1 MRINLIGIIMGML
14 SPFFALSQ
22 TVVSGKVTDAE
33 TGDPIP
39 FANVLLLGTEVGAA
53 TDFEG
58 YFYLAT
64 EHSPDSVRVSYVG
77 YEPMTR
83 AIRQGETQSL
93 NFQLLPT
100 AYGLS
105 EFVFQA
111 GENPAYPIIRQVVA
125 NKHRH
130 DKRSLKAYE
139 SENYTKVEIDIDQ
152 ISEKLKQKRVMSKVT
167 QVLDSIKVLTDD
179 EGKRIL
185 PVFLSET
192 VSKFYYRDQPRLTK
206 EEILNTRV
214 SGVGITDGTTI
225 SQLTGSVFQEYN
237 FYKNWLTILEK
248 DFVSPIADG
257 WKGFY
262 DYDLSDSL
270 MVGED
275 LCYVLQVYPLR
286 EQDLAFSG
294 TIWIKKSDYSL
305 KQVDLSISKEANL
318 NFVEQIKIQQELIP
332 TSEGPSLPHKSRV
345 LVKVNQLTPG
355 TAGLLAKFYTSSK
368 EIKVG
373 EPRPTSFFDKTIDV
387 QTDRPFEEDYWEKHR
402 HDPLSDEELLVFQ
415 MVDTLKNIPVI
426 KFYSESL
433 MFLASGYHPVGKVD
447 LGPWTGLFNYN
458 NIEGARVGLGART
471 NYKFSKKWVFEGYL
485 AHGFA
490 DKEWKYDAAV
500 IRILDRKR
508 WTTATLR
515 SQREIDQVGL
525 KLDDL
530 QNNAIFLAA
539 NRFGTLRRPYYSHEQ
554 SFTFQR
560 DLFKGFTL
568 SASLKHSRFDPVYD
582 FYYLEKSNREF
593 KNKFEHT
600 DAMFSLRYG
609 RDEVYLVNDNHRI
622 SLGPSRWPIFGVK
635 YAKGLTLLGGE
646 INYSK
651 YSFSIYQKLNMGLLG
666 VSRYEFDAGIIA
678 GEVPYPL
685 LENHLGN
692 ETLFYTTAAY
702 NLMDFF
708 EFASDQYASLRYRHH
723 FEGFVFNK
731 IPLVKKLKWRAVA
744 NANILYGNVSGKN
757 MGNRPTT
764 APLGQE
770 LITFGKLDPAVP
782 YVEVGYGIENIFKF
796 FRVDAFHRLTYLDQ
810 PGVRKFGLKVS
821 AQLIL

>member
-1 MRINLIGIIMGML
+1 MMGFL
-14 SPFFALSQ
+14 FPFWAASQ
-22 TVVSGKVTDAE
+22 TTVSGKVNDAE

-39 FANVLLLGTEVGAA
+39 FANVLLVGTEAGAA

-58 YFYLAT
+58 YFSITTDAT
-64 EHSPDSVRVSYVG
+64 ADSIRVSYVG
-77 YEPMTR
+77 YGPLSKLLQR
-83 AIRQGETQSL
+83 GEEQTV

-111 GENPAYPIIRQVVA
+111 GENPAYPIMRQVVA
-125 NKHRH
+125 NKAKH
-130 DKRSLKAYE
+130 DKRNLKAYE
-139 SENYTKVEIDIDQ
+139 SDNYTKVEIDIDQ
-152 ISEKLKQKRVMSKVT
+152 ISDKLKQKRVMSKVT
-167 QVLDSIKVLTDD
+167 AVLDSIKVLTDD

-192 VSKFYYRDQPRLTK
+192 VSKFYFRDQPKLSK

-214 SGVGITDGTTI
+214 SGVGITDGTTV

-262 DYDLSDSL
+262 DYDLSDSV

-294 TIWIKKSDYSL
+294 TIWIKKEDYSL
-305 KQVDLSISKEANL
+305 KQVDLTIPKEANL
-318 NFVEQIKIQQELIP
+318 NFVEQIKIQQELVP
-332 TSEGPSLPHKSRV
+332 TAEGPSLPHKSRV
-345 LVKVNQLTPG
+345 LVKISQLTPG
-355 TAGLLAKFYTSSK
+355 TAGILAKFYTSSQN
-368 EIKVG
+368 IRVG
-373 EPRPTSFFDKTIDV
+373 EPRPTSFFNKTIDLK
-387 QTDRPFEEDYWEKHR
+387 TDSAFEDDYWEKHR
-402 HDPLSDEELLVFQ
+402 HDPLSEEELLVFQ

-433 MFLASGYHPVGKVD
+433 LFLASGYHPVGKLD

-458 NIEGARVGLGART
+458 NIEGVRLGIGART
-471 NYKFSKKWVFEGYL
+471 NYKFSKKWVFEGYV

-490 DKEWKYDAAV
+490 DQEWKYDASV
-500 IRILDRKR
+500 TRILDRNK
-508 WTTATLR
+508 WTTVTLR
-515 SQREIDQVGL
+515 SQKEIDQVGL

-530 QNNAIFLAA
+530 QNNAVFLAA
-539 NRFGTLRRPYYSHEQ
+539 NRFGTLRRPYYSHDQ

-560 DLFKGFTL
+560 DLFKGFTF
-568 SASLKHSRFDPVYD
+568 SGSLKHAKFEPVYD
-582 FYYLEKSNREF
+582 FHFLEKDSREF
-593 KNKFEHT
+593 RDRFQYTEAKV
-600 DAMFSLRYG
+600 SLRYG
-609 RDEVYLVNDNHRI
+609 RDEVFLINDNYRI
-622 SLGPSRWPIFGVK
+622 SLGPSRWPVFTFD
-635 YAKGLTLLGGE
+635 YAKGIPALGGD
-646 INYSK
+646 ISYDK
-651 YSFSIYQKLNMGLLG
+651 YSLSVYQKLNMGMLG
-666 VSRYEFDAGIIA
+666 VSRYELNGGMIA

-708 EFASDQYASLRYRHH
+708 EFASDRYASLRYRHH
-723 FEGFVFNK
+723 FEGFLLNK
-731 IPLVKKLKWRAVA
+731 IPLIKKLKWRAVA
-744 NANILYGNVSGKN
+744 NANVLYGSVSDKN
-757 MGNRPTT
+757 ILNSPTVG
-764 APLGQE
+764 PQGQD
-770 LITFGKLDPAVP
+770 LTTFGKLDPSVP

-796 FRVDAFHRLTYLDQ
+796 FRVDAFHRLTYLDE
-810 PGVRKFGLKVS
+810 PGTRKFGIKVS

>member
-1 MRINLIGIIMGML
+1 MKINLLGLMMGFL
-14 SPFFALSQ
+14 IPFWAVSQ
-22 TVVSGKVTDAE
+22 TTVSGKVTDAE

-39 FANVLLLGTEVGAA
+39 FANVLLVGTEAGAA

-58 YFYLAT
+58 YFSITTDAAA
-64 EHSPDSVRVSYVG
+64 DSIRVSYVG
-77 YEPMTR
+77 YGPLSKLLQR
-83 AIRQGETQSL
+83 GEEQTV

-111 GENPAYPIIRQVVA
+111 GENPAYPIMRQVVA
-125 NKHRH
+125 NKAKH
-130 DKRSLKAYE
+130 DKRNLKAYE
-139 SENYTKVEIDIDQ
+139 SDNYTKVEIDIDQ
-152 ISEKLKQKRVMSKVT
+152 ISDKLKQKRVMSKVT
-167 QVLDSIKVLTDD
+167 AVLDSIKVLTDD

-192 VSKFYYRDQPRLTK
+192 VSKFYFRDQPKLSK

-214 SGVGITDGTTI
+214 SGVGITDGTTV

-262 DYDLSDSL
+262 DYDLSDSV

-294 TIWIKKSDYSL
+294 TIWIKKEDYSL
-305 KQVDLSISKEANL
+305 KQVDLTIPKEANL
-318 NFVEQIKIQQELIP
+318 NFVEQIKIQQELVP
-332 TSEGPSLPHKSRV
+332 TAEGPSLPHKSRV
-345 LVKVNQLTPG
+345 LVKISQLTPG
-355 TAGLLAKFYTSSK
+355 TAGILAKFYTSSQN
-368 EIKVG
+368 IRVG
-373 EPRPTSFFDKTIDV
+373 EPRPTSFFNKTIDLK
-387 QTDRPFEEDYWEKHR
+387 TDSAFEDDYWEKQR
-402 HDPLSDEELLVFQ
+402 HDPLSEEELLVFQ

-433 MFLASGYHPVGKVD
+433 LFLASGYHPVGKLD

-458 NIEGARVGLGART
+458 NIEGVRLGIGART
-471 NYKFSKKWVFEGYL
+471 NYKFSKKWVFEGYV

-490 DKEWKYDAAV
+490 DQEWKYDASV
-500 IRILDRKR
+500 TRILDRNK
-508 WTTATLR
+508 WTTVTLR
-515 SQREIDQVGL
+515 SQKEIDQVGL

-530 QNNAIFLAA
+530 QNNAVFLAA
-539 NRFGTLRRPYYSHEQ
+539 NRFGTLRRPYYSHDQ

-560 DLFKGFTL
+560 DLFKGFTF
-568 SASLKHSRFDPVYD
+568 SGSLKHAKFEPVYD
-582 FYYLEKSNREF
+582 FHFLEKDSREF
-593 KNKFEHT
+593 RDRFQYTEAKV
-600 DAMFSLRYG
+600 SLRYG
-609 RDEVYLVNDNHRI
+609 RDEVFLINDNYRI
-622 SLGPSRWPIFGVK
+622 SLDPSRWPVFTFD
-635 YAKGLTLLGGE
+635 YAKGIPALGGD
-646 INYSK
+646 ISYDK
-651 YSFSIYQKLNMGLLG
+651 YSLSVYQKLNMGMLG
-666 VSRYEFDAGIIA
+666 VSRYELNGGMIA

-708 EFASDQYASLRYRHH
+708 EFASDRYASLRYRHH
-723 FEGFVFNK
+723 FEGFLLNK
-731 IPLVKKLKWRAVA
+731 IPLIKKLKWRAVA
-744 NANILYGNVSGKN
+744 NANVLYGSVSDKN
-757 MGNRPTT
+757 ILNSPTVG
-764 APLGQE
+764 PQGQD
-770 LITFGKLDPAVP
+770 LTTFGKLDPSVP

-796 FRVDAFHRLTYLDQ
+796 FRVDAFHRLTYLDE
-810 PGVRKFGLKVS
+810 PGTRKFGIKVS

>member
-1 MRINLIGIIMGML
+1 MMGFLI
-14 SPFFALSQ
+14 PFWAVSQ
-22 TVVSGKVTDAE
+22 TAVSGKVTDAE

-39 FANVLLLGTEVGAA
+39 FANVLLVGTEAGAA

-58 YFYLAT
+58 YFSITTDAT
-64 EHSPDSVRVSYVG
+64 ADSIRASYVG
-77 YEPMTR
+77 YEPLLKPLQR
-83 AIRQGETQSL
+83 GEEQTV

-111 GENPAYPIIRQVVA
+111 GENPAYPIMRQVIA
-125 NKHRH
+125 NKAKH
-130 DKRSLKAYE
+130 DKRNLKAYE
-139 SENYTKVEIDIDQ
+139 SDNYTKVEIDIDQ
-152 ISEKLKQKRVMSKVT
+152 ISDKLKQKRVMSKVT
-167 QVLDSIKVLTDD
+167 AVLDSIKVLTDD

-192 VSKFYYRDQPRLTK
+192 VSKFYFRDQPKLSK

-214 SGVGITDGTTI
+214 SGVGITDGTTV

-262 DYDLSDSL
+262 DYDLSDSV

-294 TIWIKKSDYSL
+294 TIWIKKEDYSL
-305 KQVDLSISKEANL
+305 KQVDLTIPKEANL
-318 NFVEQIKIQQELIP
+318 NFVEQIKIQQELVP
-332 TSEGPSLPHKSRV
+332 TAEGPSLPHKSRV
-345 LVKVNQLTPG
+345 LVKISQLTPG

-368 EIKVG
+368 NIHVG
-373 EPRPTSFFDKTIDV
+373 EPRPTSFFDKSIDLK
-387 QTDRPFEEDYWEKHR
+387 TDGAFEDDYWEKHR
-402 HDPLSDEELLVFQ
+402 HDPLSEEELLVFQ

-426 KFYSESL
+426 RFYSESL
-433 MFLASGYHPVGKVD
+433 LFLASGYHPIGKMDV
-447 LGPWTGLFNYN
+447 GPWTGLFNYN
-458 NIEGARVGLGART
+458 NIEGVRLGIGART
-471 NYKFSKKWVFEGYL
+471 NYKFSKKWVFEGYV

-490 DKEWKYDAAV
+490 DQEWKYDASV
-500 IRILDRKR
+500 TRILDRNK
-508 WTTATLR
+508 WTTVTLR
-515 SQREIDQVGL
+515 SQKEIDQVGL

-530 QNNAIFLAA
+530 QNNAIFLAV
-539 NRFGTLRRPYYSHEQ
+539 NRFGTLRRPYYSHDQ

-560 DLFKGFTL
+560 DLFKGFTF
-568 SASLKHSRFDPVYD
+568 SGSLKHAKFEPVYD
-582 FYYLEKSNREF
+582 FHYLEKDSREF
-593 KNKFEHT
+593 RDRFQYTEAKV
-600 DAMFSLRYG
+600 SLRYG
-609 RDEVYLVNDNHRI
+609 RDEVFLINDNYRI
-622 SLGPSRWPIFGVK
+622 SLGPSRWPVFTFD
-635 YAKGLTLLGGE
+635 YAKGIPALGGD
-646 INYSK
+646 ISYDK
-651 YSFSIYQKLNMGLLG
+651 YSLSVYQKLNMGMLG
-666 VSRYEFDAGIIA
+666 VSRYELNGGMIA

-708 EFASDQYASLRYRHH
+708 EFASDRYASLRYRHH
-723 FEGFVFNK
+723 FEGFLLNK
-731 IPLVKKLKWRAVA
+731 IPLIKKLKWRAVA
-744 NANILYGNVSGKN
+744 NANVLYGSVSDKN
-757 MGNRPTT
+757 ILNTPTVG
-764 APLGQE
+764 PQGQD
-770 LITFGKLDPAVP
+770 LTTFGKLDPSVP

-796 FRVDAFHRLTYLDQ
+796 FRVDAFHRLTYLDE
-810 PGVRKFGLKVS
+810 PGTRKFGVKIS

>member
-1 MRINLIGIIMGML
+1 MMGFL
-14 SPFFALSQ
+14 FPFWAASQ
-22 TVVSGKVTDAE
+22 TTVSGKVNDAE

-39 FANVLLLGTEVGAA
+39 FANVLLVGTEAGAA

-58 YFYLAT
+58 YFSITTDAT
-64 EHSPDSVRVSYVG
+64 ADSIRASYVG
-77 YEPMTR
+77 YGPLSKPIQR
-83 AIRQGETQSL
+83 GEEQTV

-111 GENPAYPIIRQVVA
+111 GENPAYPIMRQVVA
-125 NKHRH
+125 NKAKH
-130 DKRSLKAYE
+130 DKRNLKAYE
-139 SENYTKVEIDIDQ
+139 SDNYTKVEIDIDQ
-152 ISEKLKQKRVMSKVT
+152 ISDKLKQKRVMSKVT
-167 QVLDSIKVLTDD
+167 AVLDSIKVLTDD

-192 VSKFYYRDQPRLTK
+192 VSKFYFRDQPKLSK

-214 SGVGITDGTTI
+214 SGVGITDGTTV

-262 DYDLSDSL
+262 DYDLSDSV

-294 TIWIKKSDYSL
+294 TIWIKKEDYSL
-305 KQVDLSISKEANL
+305 KQVDLTIPKEANL
-318 NFVEQIKIQQELIP
+318 NFVEQIKIQQELVP
-332 TSEGPSLPHKSRV
+332 TAEGPSLPHKSRV
-345 LVKVNQLTPG
+345 LVKISQLTPG
-355 TAGLLAKFYTSSK
+355 TAGILAKFYTSSQN
-368 EIKVG
+368 IRVG
-373 EPRPTSFFDKTIDV
+373 EPRPTSFFNKTIDLK
-387 QTDRPFEEDYWEKHR
+387 TDSAFEDDYWEKHR
-402 HDPLSDEELLVFQ
+402 HDPLSEEELLVFQ

-433 MFLASGYHPVGKVD
+433 LFLASGYHPVGKLD

-458 NIEGARVGLGART
+458 NIEGVRLGIGART
-471 NYKFSKKWVFEGYL
+471 NYKFSKKWVFEGYV

-490 DKEWKYDAAV
+490 DQEWKYDASV
-500 IRILDRKR
+500 TRILDRNK
-508 WTTATLR
+508 WTTVTLR
-515 SQREIDQVGL
+515 SQKEIDQVGL

-530 QNNAIFLAA
+530 QNNAVFLAA
-539 NRFGTLRRPYYSHEQ
+539 NRFGTLRRPYYSHDQ

-560 DLFKGFTL
+560 DLFKGFTF
-568 SASLKHSRFDPVYD
+568 SGSLKHAKFEPVYD
-582 FYYLEKSNREF
+582 FHFLEKDSREF
-593 KNKFEHT
+593 RDRFQYTEAKV
-600 DAMFSLRYG
+600 SLRYG
-609 RDEVYLVNDNHRI
+609 RDEVFLINDNYRI
-622 SLGPSRWPIFGVK
+622 SLGPSRWPVFTFD
-635 YAKGLTLLGGE
+635 YAKGIPALGGD
-646 INYSK
+646 ISYDK
-651 YSFSIYQKLNMGLLG
+651 YSLSVYQKLNMGMLG
-666 VSRYEFDAGIIA
+666 VSRYELNGGMIA

-708 EFASDQYASLRYRHH
+708 EFASDRYASLRYRHH
-723 FEGFVFNK
+723 FEGFLLNK
-731 IPLVKKLKWRAVA
+731 IPLIKKLKWRAVA
-744 NANILYGNVSGKN
+744 NANVLYGSVSDKN
-757 MGNRPTT
+757 ILNSPTVG
-764 APLGQE
+764 PQGQD
-770 LITFGKLDPAVP
+770 LTTFGKLDPSVP

-796 FRVDAFHRLTYLDQ
+796 FRVDAFHRLTYLDE
-810 PGVRKFGLKVS
+810 PGTRKFGIKVS

>member
-1 MRINLIGIIMGML
+1 MMGFL
-14 SPFFALSQ
+14 FPFWAASQ
-22 TVVSGKVTDAE
+22 TTVSGKVNDAE

-39 FANVLLLGTEVGAA
+39 FANVLLVGTEAGAA

-58 YFYLAT
+58 YFSITTDAT
-64 EHSPDSVRVSYVG
+64 ADSIRASYVG
-77 YEPMTR
+77 YGPLSKPIQR
-83 AIRQGETQSL
+83 GEEQTV

-111 GENPAYPIIRQVVA
+111 GENPAYPIMRQVVA
-125 NKHRH
+125 NKAKH
-130 DKRSLKAYE
+130 DKRNLKAYE
-139 SENYTKVEIDIDQ
+139 SDNYTKVEIDIDQ
-152 ISEKLKQKRVMSKVT
+152 ISDKLKQKRVMSKVT
-167 QVLDSIKVLTDD
+167 AVLDSIKVLTDD

-192 VSKFYYRDQPRLTK
+192 VSKFYFRDQPKLSK

-214 SGVGITDGTTI
+214 SGVGITDGTTV

-262 DYDLSDSL
+262 DYDLSDSV

-294 TIWIKKSDYSL
+294 TIWIKKEDYSL
-305 KQVDLSISKEANL
+305 KQVDLTIPKEANL
-318 NFVEQIKIQQELIP
+318 NFVEQIKIQQELVP
-332 TSEGPSLPHKSRV
+332 TAEGPSLPHKSRV
-345 LVKVNQLTPG
+345 LVKISQLTPG
-355 TAGLLAKFYTSSK
+355 TAGILAKFYTSSQN
-368 EIKVG
+368 IRVG
-373 EPRPTSFFDKTIDV
+373 EPRPTSFFNKTIDLK
-387 QTDRPFEEDYWEKHR
+387 TDSAFEDDYWEKHR
-402 HDPLSDEELLVFQ
+402 HDPLSEEELLVFQ

-433 MFLASGYHPVGKVD
+433 LFLASGYHPVGKLD

-458 NIEGARVGLGART
+458 NIEGVRLGIGART
-471 NYKFSKKWVFEGYL
+471 NYKFSKKWVFEGYV

-490 DKEWKYDAAV
+490 DQEWKYDASV
-500 IRILDRKR
+500 TRILDRNK
-508 WTTATLR
+508 WTTVTLR
-515 SQREIDQVGL
+515 SQKEIDQVGL

-530 QNNAIFLAA
+530 QNNAVFLAA
-539 NRFGTLRRPYYSHEQ
+539 NRFGTLRRPYYSHDQ

-560 DLFKGFTL
+560 DLFKGFTF
-568 SASLKHSRFDPVYD
+568 SGSLKHAKFEPVYD
-582 FYYLEKSNREF
+582 FHFLEKDSREF
-593 KNKFEHT
+593 RDRFQYTEAKV
-600 DAMFSLRYG
+600 SLRYG
-609 RDEVYLVNDNHRI
+609 RDEVFLINDNYRI
-622 SLGPSRWPIFGVK
+622 SLGPSRWPVFTFD
-635 YAKGLTLLGGE
+635 YAKGIPALGGD
-646 INYSK
+646 ISYDK
-651 YSFSIYQKLNMGLLG
+651 YSLSVYQKLNMGMLG
-666 VSRYEFDAGIIA
+666 VSRYELNGGMIA

-708 EFASDQYASLRYRHH
+708 EFASDRYASLRYRHH
-723 FEGFVFNK
+723 FEGFLLNK
-731 IPLVKKLKWRAVA
+731 IPLIKKLKWRAVA
-744 NANILYGNVSGKN
+744 NANVLYGSVSDKN
-757 MGNRPTT
+757 ISNTPTVG
-764 APLGQE
+764 PQGQD
-770 LITFGKLDPAVP
+770 LTTFGKLDPSVP

-796 FRVDAFHRLTYLDQ
+796 FRVDAFHRLTYLDE
-810 PGVRKFGLKVS
+810 PGTRKFGIKVS